1 MFKNNLKIAWQ
12 NIKYH
17 KGYSLLNIGGIA
29 IGLAAF
35 WLIAM
40 YVADE
45 LSYDRSF
52 SDAGRIYRVA
62 QHANWDGGN
71 MDIAL
76 TSPLYATVL
85 KNDFPEVEE
94 TIRIGTEGGDVMHYD
109 NKTIKQDDI
118 CYAENSFFKLFDH
131 PFLYGDANTAL
142 TEPGSIVI
150 TESLALKIF
159 GNASRAID
167 KTIGFGSGKYPVEVT
182 GVIKDM
188 PQNSHL
194 QFSGVRSFDKE
205 DLKSENWDDVFLY
218 TYILLKKGT
227 DIKSLENKLAS
238 LEKDLAQQMD
248 VTDFEMELQPLT
260 SIHLYSDL
268 DYEMGSNGSIARVYL
283 FIVIGLLVL
292 LIAVINY
299 MNLSTA
305 RATMRVKEIGIRKVV
320 GSGKKQLIGLF
331 MSEALLITFIAALV
345 ACFLVQLAL
354 PGFNRLAE
362 KDLGLWHFGIVKT
375 LGSIIIFTFL
385 TGILSG
391 SYPALFLS
399 RFKMIPSLQG
409 QLGNMRTSVVFR
421 KSLVVVQFVIT
432 VCLIS
437 GSYIIYRQMQY
448 VSQKDLGFE
457 KEQILISHI
466 DNMKVRSEIPAL
478 KEALLQSPLVESVA
492 TAGNPIGNDYI
503 GKYGFNFEVNGKI
516 QETAQLATFLYVDE
530 DFLSTNGMQ
539 LIQGR
544 SFSKDMPTDKD
555 VAVIINQ
562 TLMKS
567 LGYTDAIGKKITYK
581 TDKDSTVNRKVIG
594 VVIDFHSTSLL
605 HKIEPMVMLMPPE
618 DGERD
623 NLYLKIAKGQAA
635 AGIAF
640 VKNTFDKFDPEN
652 QADVHFLDDNF
663 NRQYVAEQKQE
674 KLSLIFTVLAF
685 VISCLGLLGLVIFT
699 AAQRRKEIGV
709 RKVLGASIT
718 SVTVML
724 GKDFGRLVAIAA
736 LIAFPIAWFAM
747 DRWLQNFA
755 YRIEMEWW
763 MFLLSGGIAVV
774 IALVTVSF
782 QAIKAAT
789 TDPVKSLRTE

>member
-1 MFKNNLKIAWQ
+1 MLKNNLKIAWR
-12 NIKYH
+12 NIKHH
-17 KGYSLLNIGGIA
+17 KSYSLLNIGGIA

-35 WLIAM
+35 WLIAL

-45 LSYDRSF
+45 ISYDRSF
-52 SDAGRIYRVA
+52 ADAGRIYRVA
-62 QHANWDGGN
+62 QHANWDGGS

-76 TSPLYATVL
+76 TSPLFATVL

-94 TIRIGTEGGDVMHYD
+94 AVRIGTEGGDVMYYD

-142 TEPGSIVI
+142 IEPGSIVI
-150 TESLALKIF
+150 TESLARKIF
-159 GNASRAID
+159 GDPANAID
-167 KTIGFGSGKYPVEVT
+167 KTIGFGSEKYPVEVT

-194 QFSGVRSFDKE
+194 QFSGVRSFEKE
-205 DLKSENWDDVFLY
+205 DLTSENWNDVFLY

-227 DIKSLENKLAS
+227 DITSLKNKLAP
-238 LEKDLAQQMD
+238 LEKNLAQRTD
-248 VTDFEMELQPLT
+248 VTDFQMELQPLT
-260 SIHLYSDL
+260 AIHLHSEL
-268 DYEMGSNGSIARVYL
+268 DYEMGSNGSIDRVYL

-305 RATMRVKEIGIRKVV
+305 RANLRVKEIGIRKVV

-331 MSEALLITFIAALV
+331 MSEALLVTFIAALI

-354 PGFNRLAE
+354 PNINRLAE
-362 KDLGLWHFGIVKT
+362 KDLGLWHFGILNT
-375 LGSIIIFTFL
+375 LVSIIIFTLL

-409 QLGNMRTSVVFR
+409 QLGNMRTSVIFR

-437 GSYIIYRQMQY
+437 GSYIIYRQMQF

-466 DNMKVRSEIPAL
+466 DNMELRRKIPAL
-478 KEALLQSPLVESVA
+478 KQALLQSPLIESAA
-492 TAGNPIGNDYI
+492 TAGNPLGTDYL
-503 GKYGFNFEVNGKI
+503 GKNSFFFENNGTM
-516 QETAQLATFLYVDE
+516 QSTAHVANTIDIDE
-530 DFLSTNGMQ
+530 DFLATNKMR
-539 LIQGR
+539 LVQGR
-544 SFSKDMPTDKD
+544 NFSKDMPTDKVD
-555 VAVIINQ
+555 AVLINE

-567 LGYTDAIGKKITYK
+567 VGYTDAIGKKIRYK
-581 TDKDSTVNRKVIG
+581 TDRDSTVNRRVIG
-594 VVIDFHSTSLL
+594 VVKDFHSTSLL
-605 HKIEPMVMLMPPE
+605 RKIEPMVLLMPPE
-618 DGERD
+618 DGKRD
-623 NLYLKIAKGQAA
+623 NLYVRIAKGRAA

-685 VISCLGLLGLVIFT
+685 IISCLGLLGLVIFM

-718 SVTVML
+718 SVTLML
-724 GKDFGRLVAIAA
+724 SKDFGRLVVIAS
-736 LIAFPIAWFAM
+736 LIAFPLSWFAM

-755 YRIEMEWW
+755 YRIDMEWW
-763 MFLLSGGIAVV
+763 MFLLSGGIAVT
-774 IALVTVSF
+774 IALTTVSF

-789 TDPVKSLRTE
+789 SDPVKSLRTE